1 MDNVSIVNNKTVTT
15 SLNITN
21 LEEKHET
28 IIENGSQ
35 IEPFSPEN
43 YLSYG
48 IMWEYFLKTNISA
61 KKYLYSYY
69 NTTEILFAKRITID
83 KTLTQIYA
91 SNTTNNAFIDKEL
104 DKSYV
109 VLDAHI
115 PSKKIILEF
124 KLSLETI
131 TLKDIA
137 YIFYFPDH
145 ELHFLLFIPG
155 SIDLTFEKVFK
166 KNLRHLL
173 NRFIKRLKLN
183 MQKFDP
189 KEILEKIKLINR
201 NGIEGFP
208 VLDDN
213 LKTLENYFPIRAYIC
228 EFCEDNHEFSTY
240 LHYVNH
246 KRRKHDSNSYPC
258 ELCGSVLANKLSLK
272 NHIFDIHKSTVS
284 FL

>member
-1 MDNVSIVNNKTVTT
+1 MDNVSIGNNKTVTT

-48 IMWEYFLKTNISA
+48 IMWEDFLKTNISA

-124 KLSLETI
+124 KLSL
-131 TLKDIA
+131 
-137 YIFYFPDH
+137 
-145 ELHFLLFIPG
+145 
-155 SIDLTFEKVFK
+155 
-166 KNLRHLL
+166 
-173 NRFIKRLKLN
+173 
-183 MQKFDP
+183 
-189 KEILEKIKLINR
+189 
-201 NGIEGFP
+201 
-208 VLDDN
+208 
-213 LKTLENYFPIRAYIC
+213 
-228 EFCEDNHEFSTY
+228 
-240 LHYVNH
+240 
-246 KRRKHDSNSYPC
+246 
-258 ELCGSVLANKLSLK
+258 
-272 NHIFDIHKSTVS
+272 
-284 FL
+284 